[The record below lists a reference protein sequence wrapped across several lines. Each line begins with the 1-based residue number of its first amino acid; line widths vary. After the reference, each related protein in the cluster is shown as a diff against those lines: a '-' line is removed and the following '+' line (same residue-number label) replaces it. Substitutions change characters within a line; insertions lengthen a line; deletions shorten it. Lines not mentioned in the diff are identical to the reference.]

1 MESAVRNGGFGNR
14 STVEIR
20 IAGRCLESD
29 RQMNS
34 SLETWT
40 NEVGGEPERARAP
53 APRVVSIDIFRGL
66 TMAVMIFVNALSDI
80 HGLPWWTYHAHAKD
94 DVMTYVDMVFPFF
107 LFAVGLSLPLSV
119 TQRLERKPSM
129 VSLWAHVAI
138 RALALVVLGEIL
150 ANAEKADAAR
160 MGMQGSLW
168 ALLALICACLYLNVY
183 GKSVR
188 GQRYGQILR
197 VIGFAGVVVLLALFR
212 RSTSNGQTAW
222 LDGSYPEILG
232 LIGYSYLA
240 VAILYIPT
248 RRWAWAPAAWF
259 ALLLALC
266 ALSTAGWLVFPGRF
280 PLYVWPFGNGAMCCI
295 IMAGTVTSSIYLSA
309 AVRGTPRPI
318 YLAIS
323 FGLLAFAA
331 GWMLT
336 PLGISKIR
344 ATPTWSLYSIGAA
357 VLLFTLLYWICDVKQ
372 RQRWAFLIRPAGS
385 NTLLTYLLPD
395 FWYFALS
402 VAGFTWLDAHF
413 NAGAAGVLKTL
424 AFTLGMLAVAGVLTR
439 AKLRLQL

>member
-1 MESAVRNGGFGNR
+1 
-14 STVEIR
+14 
-20 IAGRCLESD
+20 
-29 RQMNS
+29 MNP

-40 NEVGGEPERARAP
+40 NEVVREPETARAP
-53 APRVVSIDIFRGL
+53 APRIVSIDIFRGL
-66 TMAVMIFVNALSDI
+66 TMAVMIFVNALSEVR
-80 HGLPWWTYHAHAKD
+80 GLPWWTYHAHAKD
-94 DVMTYVDMVFPFF
+94 NVMTYVDMVFPFF

-119 TQRLERKPSM
+119 TRRLRRKPSM
-129 VSLWAHVAI
+129 VALWAHIAL

-160 MGMQGSLW
+160 MGMRGSTW
-168 ALLALICACLYLNVY
+168 GLLALICAALYLNVY
-183 GKSVR
+183 GKSLR
-188 GQRYGQILR
+188 AQRYGQILR
-197 VIGFAGVVVLLALFR
+197 VIGFAGVIVLLALFR
-212 RSTSNGQTAW
+212 RSTSNGRIAW

-248 RRWAWAPAAWF
+248 RRWAWAPVAWF

-266 ALSTAGWLVFPGRF
+266 AFSTAGWLVFPGRF

-295 IMAGTVTSSIYLSA
+295 IMAGTVTSSIYRSA
-309 AVRGTPRPI
+309 TVRGTLHHAI
-318 YLAIS
+318 YLALG
-323 FGLLAFAA
+323 FGLLAFAT

-372 RQRWAFLIRPAGS
+372 WQRWAFLIRPAGS

-402 VAGFTWLDAHF
+402 VAGFTWLDARF
-413 NAGAAGVLKTL
+413 NNGAAGVVKTL
-424 AFTLGMLAVAGVLTR
+424 VFTLLMLAVAGVLTR